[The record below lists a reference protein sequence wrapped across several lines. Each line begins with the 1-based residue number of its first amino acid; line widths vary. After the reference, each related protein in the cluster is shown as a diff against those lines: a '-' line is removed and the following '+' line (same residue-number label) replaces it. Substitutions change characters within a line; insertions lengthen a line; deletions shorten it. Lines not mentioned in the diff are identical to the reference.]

1 MESISEASLHYNIKQ
16 ITYCRT
22 TTAVLTGSTA
32 GILGLTG
39 LIGFVLYIFTAL
51 IVSIGLVLKAGR
63 NSSSYVPSK
72 YRYRIL
78 SLIQT
83 LIR

>member
-1 MESISEASLHYNIKQ
+1 MESVSEASLRYNIRQ

-39 LIGFVLYIFTAL
+39 LIGFVLYLFTAL
-51 IVSIGLVLKAGR
+51 IVSVGLVLKAGR
-63 NSSSYVPSK
+63 NSANYFPSN
-72 YRYRIL
+72 YRLVLENIHMPVYY
-78 SLIQT
+78 
-83 LIR
+83 